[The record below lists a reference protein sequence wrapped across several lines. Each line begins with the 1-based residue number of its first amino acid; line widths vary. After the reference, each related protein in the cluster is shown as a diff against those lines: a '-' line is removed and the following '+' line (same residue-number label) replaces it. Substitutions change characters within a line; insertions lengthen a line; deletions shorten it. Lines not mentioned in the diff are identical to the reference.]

1 MPTMECRQIS
11 KNNNCFDAIRYFLA
25 ILITVAHYC
34 VLSDTHLTSDF
45 NIIEN
50 RVSIFFIISGF
61 FSFMMYDK
69 KPNPWHFAY
78 KRLKR
83 LVPAYWLT
91 ILLSVLLLSF
101 ISSEDAGCFW
111 TNRQVYKYLSANLT
125 FANFIEPALPGVFE
139 NNKMSAVNGSLW
151 TMKVEIMLLITVP
164 FAYAAFSRWG
174 KKRCL
179 LAIFVFSTFYRLVLN
194 HLYSST
200 GEEIYNILSRQ
211 MVGQLVYFYSGAGTY
226 LYKDF
231 LISNTKIL
239 LPVTL
244 AAYLFQTKVEL
255 LYHISP
261 ICLAIIVI
269 IFAFRFKY
277 LYFLCR
283 LPNISY
289 SMYLV
294 HFPIIQTFVWLGL
307 NKDYPIA
314 TLLLSL
320 LATIIAAYIMW
331 LIAEKP
337 FMKRNAAKRGN

>member
-1 MPTMECRQIS
+1 MPAIERQQIS
-11 KNNNCFDAIRYFLA
+11 KNNNCFDAIRYILA

-34 VLSDTHLTSDF
+34 VLSDTHLTGDF

-61 FSFMMYDK
+61 FSCMMYCRM
-69 KPNPWHFAY
+69 PNPWHFAY

-91 ILLSVLLLSF
+91 ILLSVFLLSF
-101 ISSEDAGCFW
+101 ISSEDAGSFW
-111 TNRQVYKYLSANLT
+111 TNRQVYKYLCANMA

-139 NNKMSAVNGSLW
+139 NNQMSAVNGSLW

-164 FAYAAFSRWG
+164 FAYAAFNRWG

-179 LAIFVFSTFYRLVLN
+179 LVIFVFSTFYRLVLN
-194 HLYSST
+194 YLYNST
-200 GEEIYNILSRQ
+200 GEEMYNILSRQ
-211 MVGQLVYFYSGAGTY
+211 MVGQLVYFYSGVGTY
-226 LYKDF
+226 LYRDY
-231 LISNTKIL
+231 LISNRKII
-239 LPVTL
+239 LPAAL
-244 AAYLFQTKVEL
+244 AAYLLHTKIEL

-269 IFAFRFKY
+269 ICAFRFKY
-277 LYFLCR
+277 FYFVSR

-294 HFPIIQTFVWLGL
+294 HFPIIQTFVWLGF
-307 NKDYPIA
+307 NKEYPIA

-320 LATIIAAYIMW
+320 LCTIIAAYILW
-331 LIAEKP
+331 FIAEKP
-337 FMKRNAAKRGN
+337 FMTRSVAKHWN